1 MPGETDEVLVQHRG
15 IDHGLYYTKE
25 ECEASLKEYGPENI
39 MNAFL
44 SGLKEDPEV
53 IPYPKSMPMCVRY
66 NTRTAQYPDYPQFD
80 IPVNHPND
88 GQGVKDY
95 DLGREIPRS
104 G

>member
-15 IDHGLYYTKE
+15 IDHGLYFTKE
-25 ECEASLKEYGPENI
+25 ECEFSLKDYGPENI

-53 IPYPKSMPMCVRY
+53 IPYPKSMPMCVLY

-88 GQGVKDY
+88 GQGVKNDG
-95 DLGREIPRS
+95 LGRPVS
-104 G
+104 GSS